1 MHVSLHDC
9 YDLYDS
15 LEIVPCKLKHGEVCF
30 NREHYGDSWYNVHF
44 FLVYLL
50 HVKL

>member
-1 MHVSLHDC
+1 MHVSLRDC

-15 LEIVPCKLKHGEVCF
+15 LKIVSYKLKHGEVCF
-30 NREHYGDSWYNVHF
+30 NREHYGDSWNIEH